1 MNQEAGRPDLLVLT
15 PLRIEARA
23 IREGA
28 PRAEVRHIGMG
39 ARRASRAAGA
49 LHGAPARAIVV
60 AGLCGALQPELQPG
74 DVVLA
79 SELRGP
85 AQVIPCADPSVLAG
99 ALRRAGLNVHV
110 GPIASRR
117 RVVMGHERERL
128 AGTGALAVDMESA
141 WVVPHL
147 TDRHPVVMR
156 VVMDTRSQELYRPL
170 RAAQALVTAYR
181 HLRRAAAVV
190 EQWAGAVQ
198 PRDIVLAS
206 PRASCAGVLRAIEA
220 VRRALSER
228 GAPIYVRKQIV
239 HNAHVVADLERQ
251 GARFVDELDEVPA
264 GATVIF
270 SAHGVSPAVRADAAA
285 RSLEVIDATCPLVSK
300 VHAEARRYA
309 AADFD
314 IVLVGHAG
322 HEEVEGTL
330 GEAPE
335 RIQLIAG
342 PDEVGEVRVRDPG
355 RVAYLTQTT
364 LAVDDTAAVLEALRQ
379 RFPEVAEPSTSDICY
394 ATQNRQDAVR
404 SLAESCQ
411 TILVVGSGNS
421 SNSRRLVEVAER
433 AGCAAQLIDGP
444 SEIPLECLI
453 GSERVGITA
462 GASAPEELVQDVVRA
477 LQGVGDTTV
486 RELTVASEDIHF
498 KLPAELRA
506 RGSDHPARKE
516 VP

>member
-1 MNQEAGRPDLLVLT
+1 VSPPPGASNLLVLT
-15 PLRIEARA
+15 PLRLEARA
-23 IREGA
+23 VRRGA
-28 PRAEVRHIGMG
+28 PRADVRRIGMG
-39 ARRASRAAGA
+39 PRRGVRGA
-49 LHGAPARAIVV
+49 EGVRNAPARATVL
-60 AGLCGALQPELQPG
+60 AGLCGALQPDLRPG

-79 SELRGP
+79 SEIRGP
-85 AQVIPCADPSVLAG
+85 AGVIPCADPSVLAG
-99 ALRRAGLNVHV
+99 ALRRGGLNVHV
-110 GPIASRR
+110 GPIASSSRVVVGERR
-117 RVVMGHERERL
+117 RDLQR
-128 AGTGALAVDMESA
+128 TGALAVDMESA
-141 WVVPHL
+141 WVLPAL
-147 TDRHPVVMR
+147 PDRRPVVMR
-156 VVMDTRSQELYRPL
+156 VVMDTPSHELYRPL
-170 RAAQALVTAYR
+170 RALAALTAAYR
-181 HLRRAAAVV
+181 SLRRAAGVVDEWARAVR
-190 EQWAGAVQ
+190 
-198 PRDIVLAS
+198 PRQIVLAS
-206 PRASCAGVLRAIEA
+206 PRASCAGVLRAVEA

-251 GARFVDELDEVPA
+251 GAHFVEELDEVPA

-270 SAHGVSPAVRADAAA
+270 SAHGVSPAVRAEAAA

-342 PDEVGEVRVRDPG
+342 PGEVEEVQVRDPG
-355 RVAYLTQTT
+355 KVAYLTQTT
-364 LAVDDTAAVLEALRQ
+364 LAVDDTAAVVEALRE
-379 RFPEVAEPSTSDICY
+379 RFPAVAAPATSDICY

-404 SLAESCQ
+404 SLAEDCEM
-411 TILVVGSGNS
+411 ILVVGSQNS

-433 AGCAAQLIDGP
+433 AGCPARLIDGA
-444 SEIPLECLI
+444 SEIPLECLVGSGRI
-453 GSERVGITA
+453 GVTA

-477 LQGVGDTTV
+477 VESLGGAVISE
-486 RELTVASEDIHF
+486 RTVAAEDIHF

-506 RGSDHPARKE
+506 RGSAQPARKE
-516 VP
+516 VI

>member
-1 MNQEAGRPDLLVLT
+1 VSPAPDASNLLVLT

-23 IREGA
+23 VRRGA
-28 PRAEVRHIGMG
+28 PGAEVRHIGMG
-39 ARRASRAAGA
+39 ARRAARGVDAVRDAAA
-49 LHGAPARAIVV
+49 QATVL
-60 AGLCGALQPELQPG
+60 AGLCGALQPDLRPG

-79 SELRGP
+79 SEIHGP
-85 AQVIPCADPSVLAG
+85 AGVIPCADPSVLAG
-99 ALRRAGLNVHV
+99 ALRRGGLNVHV
-110 GPIASRR
+110 GPIASSSGVVIGQRR
-117 RVVMGHERERL
+117 RDLQR
-128 AGTGALAVDMESA
+128 TGALAVDMESA
-141 WVVPHL
+141 WVLPAL
-147 TDRHPVVMR
+147 PDRCAVVMR
-156 VVMDTRSQELYRPL
+156 VVMDTPSHELYRPL
-170 RAAQALVTAYR
+170 RALAALTAAR
-181 HLRRAAAVV
+181 RSLSRAAEVADEWARAVR
-190 EQWAGAVQ
+190 
-198 PRDIVLAS
+198 PREIVLAS
-206 PRASCAGVLRAIEA
+206 PRASCAGVLRAVEA

-251 GARFVDELDEVPA
+251 GAHFVEELDEVPA

-270 SAHGVSPAVRADAAA
+270 SAHGVSPAVRIEAAE
-285 RSLEVIDATCPLVSK
+285 RSLDVIDATCPLVSK

-342 PDEVGEVRVRDPG
+342 PDEVGAVRVRDPEK
-355 RVAYLTQTT
+355 VAYLTQTT
-364 LAVDDTAAVLEALRQ
+364 LAVDDTAAVVEALHE
-379 RFPEVAEPSTSDICY
+379 RFPAVAGPSTSDICY

-404 SLAESCQ
+404 SLAEECQ
-411 TILVVGSGNS
+411 MILVVGSRNS

-433 AGCAAQLIDGP
+433 AGCPARLIDGA
-444 SEIPLECLI
+444 SEIPVECLT
-453 GSERVGITA
+453 GCDRVGVTA

-477 LQGVGDTTV
+477 LQSMGGASV

-506 RGSDHPARKE
+506 RGSAQPTRKE
-516 VP
+516 VT